1 MWWMG
6 KANLIWVESVTEA
19 ERNEGEKENQKKA
32 KIKES
37 QLEKFICS
45 KIKQKW
51 DKKTVSDM
59 MVSYFHMGFMPWEGQ
74 GKKHCFSASLRICS
88 ELQQDRE
95 VLPLGYAINLIFG
108 LFQKIEK

>member
-1 MWWMG
+1 
-6 KANLIWVESVTEA
+6 
-19 ERNEGEKENQKKA
+19 
-32 KIKES
+32 
-37 QLEKFICS
+37 
-45 KIKQKW
+45 
-51 DKKTVSDM
+51 

-108 LFQKIEK
+108 LFQNIEK